1 MGKMEKETEATMGR
15 CKERHELERERES
28 EFCHEPKAEES
39 CCASAWHLK
48 AYEL

>member
-1 MGKMEKETEATMGR
+1 MGKMEKETESTMGR
-15 CKERHELERERES
+15 CKERHEQREI
-28 EFCHEPKAEES
+28 FCHEPKAEES